1 MARISTYPIDST
13 PKVED
18 YVIGTEVENLD
29 VTKNYRISDILALG
43 EAGTVTSI
51 NIAGDSTTGDAI
63 TDNGTFTFLGTGG
76 ITTSVV
82 GTTLTIDGSG
92 AGGFANWVLSADSI
106 SGTNT
111 VSNGETASF
120 LGGPGIF
127 TTLVA
132 RDTTLKL
139 DINSL
144 AAVTATASD
153 YIAIQ
158 DVSTAGNESKKAL
171 ISDIVS
177 LAGGVLTVDTT
188 NGSFID
194 LTPISATSGN
204 VVVTA
209 DLSALDGT
217 EVAGTRFLSKNN
229 KWAVPASSGSSGV
242 TSINTTTGGP
252 AITATP
258 NTPTSG
264 AVTID
269 IQGGGL
275 ASQVILGDLTLGTL
289 NLGTLISVTPQANGT
304 DGTPITTVGNI
315 NFVGAGTVTTSISG
329 DTVTI
334 TGSGGG
340 GGGTVTEVA
349 ALTLGTIGT
358 DLTSTVANGTSTPVI
373 TLNVPTASA
382 VNRGAL
388 SAADWTTFNNKGT
401 VTAINVA
408 GDSTTGT
415 DITTNGTFTFLG
427 TGNVTTSVSGKVVT
441 INGSGGGGSGT
452 VTSVDTDAG
461 LVLTGTATDP
471 IISVNYTNT
480 STGLFT
486 SAGAAVTPVGTDY
499 ILISDTSNSGNVVK
513 ALISDLPS
521 GGGGSVTIVSSTFAG
536 TAFTSTVTD
545 PSSTPAIDI
554 TANGAATD
562 YINGLGNLVVF
573 PSIPTA
579 YTKWKASGD
588 NQSPN
593 VFINITDDFD
603 LRFTG
608 QAVAGAAGAG
618 IATDS
623 AINNNQMSIGLI
635 ETGGTASATTFYR
648 GDGQWATPGGSNITY
663 DLASAQD
670 VDNVNIT
677 LTDSNNVVD
686 TVQLIAGTGI
696 SLTDDGINN
705 ITIDVEAGNN
715 GAFVPIGTLANSDI
729 YNANFNSAFPTAR
742 SVIIG
747 DNSMSSDTLASLEV
761 HGRVSQIIANNN
773 TFFGKFV
780 GANNTGSGNVAFG
793 YEAFKENLAG
803 HTNSAFGQYALKANT
818 SGWGN
823 TAIGQSALISNTIG
837 VSNTAIGS
845 LALTDNVDGVKN
857 TAIGHSALQ
866 SNVSGS
872 ENISIGYL
880 SLANNTGDES
890 VVIGN
895 RAFTNNPGISTVVG
909 IGHEVGRYA
918 NAQESVMIGNR
929 AGTQK
934 AVGGNFSGTCV
945 GSIFIGHDTRPSVNS
960 SSNEIIIG
968 TDAIGKGD
976 NTVVLGNDNI
986 TETHLKGVV
995 VLEGYLYADLPASP
1009 VVGMRTYR
1017 KDAPA
1022 TGTVLYGTAASA
1034 IPTGPGILPI
1044 FYDGTNWIYA

>member
-177 LAGGVLTVDTT
+177 LAGGV
-188 NGSFID
+188 
-194 LTPISATSGN
+194 
-204 VVVTA
+204 
-209 DLSALDGT
+209 
-217 EVAGTRFLSKNN
+217 
-229 KWAVPASSGSSGV
+229 

-264 AVTID
+264 IVTID

-289 NLGTLISVTPQANGT
+289 NS
-304 DGTPITTVGNI
+304 
-315 NFVGAGTVTTSISG
+315 GTVT
-329 DTVTI
+329 DVTYTNNI
-334 TGSGGG
+334 PALTAAVNSVGSTEALTLTLNGGVAGQFLQYDGNWATPAGG

-427 TGNVTTSVSGKVVT
+427 TGNVTTSVLGKVVT
-441 INGSGGGGSGT
+441 INGSGGGT
-452 VTSVDTDAG
+452 VTSVDTGAG

-471 IISVNYTNT
+471 IISVNYTNAA
-480 STGLFT
+480 TGLFT

-521 GGGGSVTIVSSTFAG
+521 VGGGSVTIVSSTFAG

-573 PSIPTA
+573 PTIPTA

-705 ITIDVEAGNN
+705 VTIDVEAGNN

-729 YNANFNSAFPTAR
+729 YNANWNSAFPTAR

-780 GANNTGSGNVAFG
+780 GANNTGLGNAAFG

-895 RAFTNNPGISTVVG
+895 NAFTNNPGISTVVG

-929 AGTQK
+929 AGTQIP
-934 AVGGNFSGTCV
+934 GGNNFSGTCV

-1022 TGTVLYGTAASA
+1022 TGTVLYGTAASPT
-1034 IPTGPGILPI
+1034 PTGTGILPI